1 MHRYHCLLLILLLLP
16 GGDTI
21 AEVSAA
27 EAARLDSAE
36 LTPLGAERKGNAAG
50 TIPPWEGGIRGP
62 VAGYKAGDQH
72 VDPYAQDRL
81 LFTITAE
88 NMDQYADKLSEGQ
101 KALLQRYPETWA
113 MNVYPSRRSA
123 AYPDFVYNA
132 LKTNAIN
139 AQVIPGGLG
148 GVRNTIITSPFPI
161 PASGE
166 ELIWNH
172 NLRWRGIHITR
183 PTALAPITRRGNYT
197 VVQIEEEWAA
207 IYAKPGSTELKTK
220 FPQLLGAVKQKVLA
234 PAFLAGSGLLALES
248 IDYNTI
254 QRQSW
259 IYSPDLRRVLRT
271 PFSGYD
277 NPSANTDALRFNDE
291 IDMFN
296 GSPVLFSWK
305 LLGKREMF
313 IPYNAYRLD
322 NGELKAADILQKRH
336 INPDHA
342 RYELHRV
349 WVVEGTVK
357 VAERNPNALRLEDRG
372 HQYSRRV
379 FYLDEDSWQLALA
392 DNYDRNGNL
401 WRVSEGHMINFY
413 EVPVPWY
420 NLEVFYDL
428 QQERYVVVG
437 LNNQRQV
444 TTFDDQIN
452 PRLFGPNALD
462 YYVR

>member
-1 MHRYHCLLLILLLLP
+1 
-16 GGDTI
+16 
-21 AEVSAA
+21 
-27 EAARLDSAE
+27 
-36 LTPLGAERKGNAAG
+36 
-50 TIPPWEGGIRGP
+50 
-62 VAGYKAGDQH
+62 
-72 VDPYAQDRL
+72 
-81 LFTITAE
+81 
-88 NMDQYADKLSEGQ
+88 
-101 KALLQRYPETWA
+101 
-113 MNVYPSRRSA
+113 
-123 AYPDFVYNA
+123 
-132 LKTNAIN
+132 
-139 AQVIPGGLG
+139 
-148 GVRNTIITSPFPI
+148 
-161 PASGE
+161 
-166 ELIWNH
+166 
-172 NLRWRGIHITR
+172 
-183 PTALAPITRRGNYT
+183 
-197 VVQIEEEWAA
+197 
-207 IYAKPGSTELKTK
+207 
-220 FPQLLGAVKQKVLA
+220 
-234 PAFLAGSGLLALES
+234 
-248 IDYNTI
+248 
-254 QRQSW
+254 
-259 IYSPDLRRVLRT
+259 
-271 PFSGYD
+271 
-277 NPSANTDALRFNDE
+277 
-291 IDMFN
+291 
-296 GSPVLFSWK
+296 
-305 LLGKREMF
+305 MF